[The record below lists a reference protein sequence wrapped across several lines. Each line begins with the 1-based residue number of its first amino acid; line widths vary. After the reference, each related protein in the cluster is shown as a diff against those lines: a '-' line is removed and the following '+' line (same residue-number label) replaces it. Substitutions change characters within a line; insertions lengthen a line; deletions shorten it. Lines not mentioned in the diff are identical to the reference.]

1 MFYNIKTK
9 YAIFGLLMFAQN
21 IINAQ
26 DKYNFT
32 LKQAVEY
39 GLSHVSSVR
48 NASLDEQIARE
59 KVNEIKSIGYPQAN
73 ASYGFNAF
81 AVIPYQY
88 ISNFSKA
95 SISAQNQLNGL
106 LNAYGNNLNQ
116 INGSSAPQYPTNL
129 PTNIAA
135 DDYIKLQFTQ
145 RYSSTLQASV
155 SQLIFDGTYLM
166 GLKAAKEY
174 QKISQYQTEKTEKD
188 VEDAI
193 IKAYNL
199 ALITQENIKLIDN
212 NILFLEKVYKDTKA
226 VYENGFAEKLDV
238 DRLSLR
244 LSNLNTQKINLNKT
258 YEIVLKALKMQMN
271 MPVENEL
278 QLADDLTKLDTE
290 TSALINENNIMPN
303 AENRVE
309 MKTLKHALYMQDLD
323 MKRHKVGRYPTLVG
337 FFNFQYASNR
347 DRFSFYDF
355 TNVPINEKYVPSA
368 LFGIQAKY
376 TIFDGFKNKAQMAQI
391 KIEKEKINNTISTFK
406 NAVALETYAA
416 KNKLENAKAM
426 LIEQKKNVSLAEEI
440 FNITSIKF
448 KEGVGST
455 LELTQADTELKTAQI
470 NYLNALYDVVLA
482 KYELKKSMGL

>member
-1 MFYNIKTK
+1 MPFK
-9 YAIFGLLMFAQN
+9 YIAVAISSFLLLISSSIQAQE
-21 IINAQ
+21 
-26 DKYNFT
+26 KYNFT

-39 GLSHVSSVR
+39 GLKNVSTIK
-48 NASLDEQIARE
+48 NAQLDEQIAHE
-59 KVNEIKSIGYPQAN
+59 KVKEIKSIGYPQAT
-73 ASYGFNAF
+73 ASYGMNAF

-88 ISNFSKA
+88 IPNFSKQ
-95 SISAQNQLNGL
+95 SIAAQNQLNGL
-106 LNAYGNNLNQ
+106 LNAYANNLNQ
-116 INGSSAPQYPTNL
+116 INGPTVPQYPTNL
-129 PTNIAA
+129 PTNLAA
-135 DDYIKLQFTQ
+135 DDYLKLQFTQ
-145 RYSSTLQASV
+145 RYSSTLQANV

-174 QKISQYQTEKTEKD
+174 EKISHYSTQKNEKD
-188 VEDAI
+188 IEDAI

-199 ALITQENIKLIDN
+199 ALITKENIKLVEN
-212 NILFLEKVYKDTKA
+212 NIKFLEKVFKDTKA

-244 LSNLNTQKINLNKT
+244 LSNLKTQKGNLDKT

-278 QLADDLTKLDTE
+278 ELADDLNKLDAE
-290 TSALINENNIMPN
+290 TAALINEDNIAPN
-303 AENRVE
+303 PENRIE
-309 MKTLKHALYMQDLD
+309 LKSLKHALYMQDLD

-347 DRFSFYDF
+347 DRFSFFDF
-355 TNVPINEKYVPSA
+355 TDVPKNEKYVPSA
-368 LFGIQAKY
+368 MFGIQARF

-391 KIEKEKINNTISTFK
+391 KLEKEKLNNTIATFK

-416 KNKLENAKAM
+416 KNKLENARAM
-426 LIEQKKNVSLAEEI
+426 LTEQKKNVELAEEI
-440 FNITSIKF
+440 FRISSVKF

-470 NYLNALYDVVLA
+470 NYLNALYDVVSA